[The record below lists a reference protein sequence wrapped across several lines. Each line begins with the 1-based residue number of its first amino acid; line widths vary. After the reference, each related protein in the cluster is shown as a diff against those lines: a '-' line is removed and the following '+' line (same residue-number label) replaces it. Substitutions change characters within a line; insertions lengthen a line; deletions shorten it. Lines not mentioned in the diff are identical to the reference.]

1 MFGSRR
7 DRAGVDRI
15 CKTRKIGTDGDEECD
30 QTLPIDAVDI
40 SVSSVWVVESRH
52 VDVTTLD

>member
-1 MFGSRR
+1 
-7 DRAGVDRI
+7 
-15 CKTRKIGTDGDEECD
+15 
-30 QTLPIDAVDI
+30 LPIDAVDI